1 MQELIK
7 IKHINLKINWNFNIK
22 SFFETQMVLI
32 NFMLFKKLQ

>member
-22 SFFETQMVLI
+22 LFFETQMVLI
-32 NFMLFKKLQ
+32 NFMLFLKLQ